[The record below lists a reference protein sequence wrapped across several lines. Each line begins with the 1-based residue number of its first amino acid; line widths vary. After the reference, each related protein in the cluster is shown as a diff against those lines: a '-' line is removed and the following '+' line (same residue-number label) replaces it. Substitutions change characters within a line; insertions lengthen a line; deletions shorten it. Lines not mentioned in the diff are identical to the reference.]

1 MKKSLSIILCAVM
14 IALTFCSCKFVKSK
28 ENRGETTSTTTAD
41 TTETTTTTAS
51 TDEEKDDATKKEDS
65 KSEDDSESITVFVT
79 DKNGE
84 VVTDKNG
91 TPKTEKLD
99 LEKLQEQLEQEIS
112 NQASSKKTNPGNNN
126 DDKDDDPFDLDSSKE
141 DLLPDGDKAKD
152 TTLKKTVIEPV
163 LKSGTYT
170 IKGNF
175 KAGGQA
181 IGATIAF
188 RNGGKDYSAT
198 VSMGAIAVRVFS
210 NGGKYYLAL
219 PTMGKYA
226 EVSSDDMGD
235 IGDLSETF
243 KDKDAKY
250 VQTTKV
256 KSGAQTYTCEEYK
269 TATGSAKYYFNSKNE
284 WKRMEIIDGE
294 DILVWEITSFTKSAD
309 KTLFEISKLWYKD
322 NSLTGMV

>member
-28 ENRGETTSTTTAD
+28 DNRETEES
-41 TTETTTTTAS
+41 TTTTTTTTTTTEA
-51 TDEEKDDATKKEDS
+51 TEEETKKSDK
-65 KSEDDSESITVFVT
+65 KSEGDEESITVFVT
-79 DKNGE
+79 DKDGE

-91 TPKTEKLD
+91 TPKTETLD
-99 LEKLQEQLEQEIS
+99 IEKLQEQLEQEIS
-112 NQASSKKTNPGNNN
+112 NQASSKKTNPGSKT
-126 DDKDDDPFDLDSSKE
+126 DDEDDDPLDIDSSKE
-141 DLLPDGDKAKD
+141 DLLPEGSKADK
-152 TTLKKTVIEPV
+152 TTLMKTVVEPI

-170 IKGNF
+170 IKGNI

-181 IGATIAF
+181 IGSTIAL

-210 NGGKYYLAL
+210 NNGKYYLAL

-226 EVSSDDMGD
+226 EVSSDDIGD
-235 IGDLSETF
+235 IGDLSESF

-250 VQTTKV
+250 VQTTTV
-256 KSGAQTYTCEEYK
+256 KSGAQKYTCEEYK
-269 TATGSAKYYFNSKNE
+269 TSSGTAKYYFNSKNE

-294 DILVWEITSFTKSAD
+294 DILVWEITSFSKNAD
-309 KTLFEISKLWYKD
+309 KTLFEVSKLWYKD
-322 NSLTGMV
+322 NSLMGMV